1 MNIAGVISELRAE
14 RRRIDSAITALEGL
28 SSNGATR
35 AAVHSQITT
44 HGQKRGRL
52 TPQGRKRLSEMMKK
66 RWAERRKKIS
76 AKE

>member
-1 MNIAGVISELRAE
+1 VNIAGVISELRAE

-28 SSNGATR
+28 SSNGATC
-35 AAVHSQITT
+35 AVHSQITT